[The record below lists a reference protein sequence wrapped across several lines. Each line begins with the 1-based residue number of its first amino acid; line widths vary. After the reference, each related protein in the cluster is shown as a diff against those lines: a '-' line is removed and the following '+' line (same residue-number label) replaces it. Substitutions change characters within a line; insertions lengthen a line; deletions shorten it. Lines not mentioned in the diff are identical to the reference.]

1 MKVSLSSVCAFAAL
15 SSVFA
20 AEPVKVSS
28 FGFDPDD
35 STRFLQ
41 AAFDSDAQVIIV
53 DKMPTPWVTTPLKG
67 FSNKRV
73 IFEDG
78 VEVVAKKGAF
88 IGTGASL
95 MHFVNCSNVTM
106 SGKATL
112 RMRKADY
119 VKPPYVKS
127 EHRHALNFYGC
138 SNITIEG
145 LTVVGSG
152 GDGIYLGQGSG
163 PCRNIVLR
171 EVVCDDNHR
180 QAVSVITVDGLLV
193 ERCTFK
199 NTTGTPP
206 AAGID
211 FEPNR
216 KHQSICNVTMRDSV
230 FENNAGCGI
239 EFHLMHLD
247 AGSPRIS
254 VLIENCRS
262 VGNRVAF
269 KLACNSSSPVGEV
282 RGSMVCRNCE
292 LDGSAGSAFTLM
304 KRKENSVD
312 LSFENCRWREKTSEA
327 LRPLE
332 EADWKRK
339 ISSPVFIGGTGQI
352 LPVDTD
358 LAAARVIDEKPG
370 EMVSFA
376 PVATRFSCSYIV
388 YADRARTV
396 RLRLRGDR
404 ILPKFDY
411 PSGDVI
417 VSRVS
422 GGEVAR
428 FPLPGKE
435 AGEVSFEAPEAG
447 FYRLSARAGVGGIIE
462 VSGSDAPISLDHNVR
477 ASLFMPRCKLFF
489 EVQDADNAAAVRV
502 TGGGPNEKV
511 AAKITAPSGKVLWET
526 CDGAGAMHRIMLPR
540 GRETGLWEVVLGK
553 PASGYFEDAGFS
565 VIGITASRF
574 LAREKRWTWIK
585 DKE

>member
-1 MKVSLSSVCAFAAL
+1 MKIVLSSVCAFAAF
-15 SSVFA
+15 SSLFA

-35 STRFLQ
+35 STRFLK
-41 AAFDSDAQVIIV
+41 AAFESDAPVVVV
-53 DKMPTPWVTTPLKG
+53 DKMPSPWVTTPLKG

-88 IGTGASL
+88 IGQGACL

-119 VKPPYVKS
+119 VKPPYAKS

-138 SNITIEG
+138 SNITLEG
-145 LTVVGSG
+145 LTVAGSG

-180 QAVSVITVDGLLV
+180 QAVSVISVDGLLV

-216 KHQSICNVTMRDSV
+216 KFQSICNVIMRESV

-247 AGSPRIS
+247 ASSPRVS

-262 VGNRVAF
+262 VGNVRAAF

-292 LDGSAGSAFTLM
+292 IDGAAGSALLLM
-304 KRKENSVD
+304 KSRENSIDVA
-312 LSFENCRWREKTSEA
+312 FENCRWREKASEA
-327 LRPLE
+327 LKPLKE
-332 EADWKRK
+332 NDWKRK
-339 ISSPVFIGGTGQI
+339 ISSPVFIGGAGQI
-352 LPVDTD
+352 LPVKTD
-358 LAAARVIDEKPG
+358 LASARIIDEKPG
-370 EMVSFA
+370 EMVAFA
-376 PVATRFSCSYIV
+376 PLATRYACSYIV
-388 YADRARTV
+388 YADRARMV
-396 RLRLRGDR
+396 RLRLRSDR

-411 PSGDVI
+411 PAGNMIVRRLSGE
-417 VSRVS
+417 
-422 GGEVAR
+422 EVAR

-435 AGEVSFEAPEAG
+435 AAEVSFEAPEAG
-447 FYRLSARAGVGGIIE
+447 FYRLKAGAGVGGVIE
-462 VSGSDAPISLDHNVR
+462 VSGSDAPISLDHDSR
-477 ASLFMPRCKLFF
+477 ASLFTPRGKIYF
-489 EVQDADNAAAVRV
+489 EVQDADIAAAVRV

-511 AAKITAPSGKVLWET
+511 AAKIAAPSGKVLWESRS
-526 CDGAGAMHRIMLPR
+526 GVGAMHRIMLPR
-540 GRETGLWEVVLGK
+540 GRETGLWEVELGK
-553 PASGYFEDAGFS
+553 PASGHFEDSGFS
-565 VIGITASRF
+565 VVGIPASRF
-574 LAREKRWTWIK
+574 LTREKRWTWIK
-585 DKE
+585 E

>member
-1 MKVSLSSVCAFAAL
+1 MKISLSSVCAFVAL

-35 STRFLQ
+35 STRFLK

-138 SNITIEG
+138 SNITLEG
-145 LTVVGSG
+145 LTVAGSG

-171 EVVCDDNHR
+171 EVVCDDNYR

-269 KLACNSSSPVGEV
+269 KLACNS
-282 RGSMVCRNCE
+282 R
-292 LDGSAGSAFTLM
+292 
-304 KRKENSVD
+304 
-312 LSFENCRWREKTSEA
+312 
-327 LRPLE
+327 RP
-332 EADWKRK
+332 A
-339 ISSPVFIGGTGQI
+339 
-352 LPVDTD
+352 
-358 LAAARVIDEKPG
+358 
-370 EMVSFA
+370 
-376 PVATRFSCSYIV
+376 
-388 YADRARTV
+388 
-396 RLRLRGDR
+396 
-404 ILPKFDY
+404 
-411 PSGDVI
+411 
-417 VSRVS
+417 
-422 GGEVAR
+422 
-428 FPLPGKE
+428 
-435 AGEVSFEAPEAG
+435 
-447 FYRLSARAGVGGIIE
+447 
-462 VSGSDAPISLDHNVR
+462 
-477 ASLFMPRCKLFF
+477 
-489 EVQDADNAAAVRV
+489 
-502 TGGGPNEKV
+502 
-511 AAKITAPSGKVLWET
+511 
-526 CDGAGAMHRIMLPR
+526 
-540 GRETGLWEVVLGK
+540 
-553 PASGYFEDAGFS
+553 
-565 VIGITASRF
+565 
-574 LAREKRWTWIK
+574 
-585 DKE
+585 